1 MRHIHEQEKTQNLAG
16 VTVDKNPAAN
26 AGDTGLIPALGRFH
40 MPQSKPMRH
49 NHELQLLKPIHLKP
63 VLHKRSHHSE
73 KLKHQTNSKPLL
85 TATRERHAATKTQ
98 HSGGVVGGRT
108 RKDKHRELLTDS
120 ELCYNIFRV

>member
-1 MRHIHEQEKTQNLAG
+1 MKEMVGLPWWLSSKESASQCRRDGFNPWSGKILYATEQLTPCTA
-16 VTVDKNPAAN
+16 T
-26 AGDTGLIPALGRFH
+26 T
-40 MPQSKPMRH
+40 KPCM
-49 NHELQLLKPIHLKP
+49 LQP

-73 KLKHQTNSKPLL
+73 KLKHQTKSKPLL

-98 HSGGVVGGRT
+98 HSGGVVGGRA